1 MAIIGLIELIQ
12 KGECSVGGVGYLVAI
27 LLATICVN
35 KYKYLVIDVYMTIT
49 NYLYYKGFYCF
60 EGYSQ
65 EVPGQVADL
74 INLTGVPNINVMEIG
89 FNAGHSAEIFL
100 DYNKTLTLTSFDLG
114 SHDYV
119 NTAKEYIDAT
129 YPNRHKL
136 ILGDSRITI
145 PEFIEKNKDVRFD
158 VIFIDGGHDYEIAK
172 ADMDN
177 CFHLAHKDTIV
188 IMDDT
193 IFTDDSVCGGPAMVW
208 TEYLQQNKIV
218 ELNRR
223 HYGDGRGMAWG
234 KYIF

>member
-1 MAIIGLIELIQ
+1 
-12 KGECSVGGVGYLVAI
+12 
-27 LLATICVN
+27 
-35 KYKYLVIDVYMTIT
+35 MTIT
-49 NYLYYKGFYCF
+49 NYLYYKGFYEF

-65 EVPGQVADL
+65 QVPGQVADL

-136 ILGDSRITI
+136 ILGDSRITV
-145 PEFIEKNKDVRFD
+145 PEFIEQNKNVKFD
-158 VIFIDGGHDYEIAK
+158 LIFIDGGHEYEIAK
-172 ADMDN
+172 GDLDN
-177 CFHLAHKDTIV
+177 CFNLAHKDTIV

-193 IFTDDSVCGGPAMVW
+193 IFTDDVGYENLGTTRIW
-208 TEYLQQNKIV
+208 TEYLRQNKIV

-223 HYGDGRGMAWG
+223 DYSVGRGMAWG
-234 KYIF
+234 KYVF